1 MKYLRYATFG
11 CKVIVIRKSEF
22 VAKTQFLFIGII
34 QSEFVAKAKFFYTTF
49 VVRLYDF
56 MTLKLIFLR
65 TNKRKIMELG
75 L

>member
-11 CKVIVIRKSEF
+11 FKVIMIRKSEF
-22 VAKTQFLFIGII
+22 VAKTQFLYIGII

-56 MTLKLIFLR
+56 MTLKLIFFYAQIR
-65 TNKRKIMELG
+65 ER
-75 L
+75 